1 MIGYLV
7 RGSRTN
13 HVSVDLRVQGS
24 AKISCPV
31 CHVDTEHALLEGR
44 LKMCMGCREVT
55 IRPGGGRRF
64 PRLFPPMD
72 RDPADRD
79 ELFP

>member
-1 MIGYLV
+1 MRGELV
-7 RGSRTN
+7 RGRRTN
-13 HVSVDLRVQGS
+13 HVLVDLLVQGA
-24 AKISCPV
+24 AKIPCPV
-31 CHVDTEHALLEGR
+31 CHVDTEHALLEGG

-55 IRPGGGRRF
+55 VRPGGGR
-64 PRLFPPMD
+64 LFPPME